1 MCEGFPG
8 RRVELD
14 TYLAI
19 IADLSLSY
27 GGTLFYE
34 YHKGFSA
41 KAALYVQRF
50 NLRLDWSVLDLEL
63 VSRTF
68 TGVRPLS
75 CVVVGL
81 SPILLGF
88 ALSRCLLQWGN
99 LPSVLG
105 RPSEVDLPTSVP
117 TGGQGHEINNH
128 PSTPVDIG
136 RLSDALSG
144 HPNRCFVKY
153 LLTGLRKGFM
163 VGVECVP
170 TVTHVCNNLQSALR
184 EPDVVD
190 ALLAKEIGKG
200 YLLGPFVESPFPVFR
215 VSPIGV
221 ATRKYSGKKRLI
233 VDLSAPHDTRVP
245 SINSLIPSEPF
256 SLYYTSI
263 DHAIRLIKQAGVGAW
278 LGKADITDAFKV
290 MPLHPSQWHLFGVRW
305 RSQMYF
311 YARLAFGCRSSPRI
325 FDTLAEALCW
335 VLLNVHRL
343 PFVLHLLDDFLV
355 VDFPSSPPAR
365 CISVVK
371 GTFEHLG
378 VPLSEEKTQ
387 GPLTSIEFMGVQL
400 DSLLMRASLLAEK
413 LERLRAVLAAAAASV
428 SLTKRD
434 LLSLLGHLNFAMRII
449 PHGRSF
455 VSRLLVMAKS
465 VPALHDV
472 VRLDEGCQSD
482 LRFWAVLCEH
492 WNGLSFFYNDEVE
505 TSSALALYTDAALSV
520 GFFFFFANE
529 WFSESWP
536 VELEF
541 LARDCKSTA
550 LYELYPIVVACLLWG
565 KHWCR
570 KRIVVFCDNEGTV
583 NIINKGRSS
592 VALINK
598 LVRRL
603 TWTCITGNFV
613 LRAAYIPGLLN
624 NVADAL
630 SRFQFQ
636 EFRALCPEA
645 EPGGLVCPAFQ
656 ETLLD

>member
-1 MCEGFPG
+1 M
-8 RRVELD
+8 
-14 TYLAI
+14 
-19 IADLSLSY
+19 
-27 GGTLFYE
+27 
-34 YHKGFSA
+34 
-41 KAALYVQRF
+41 
-50 NLRLDWSVLDLEL
+50 
-63 VSRTF
+63 
-68 TGVRPLS
+68 
-75 CVVVGL
+75 
-81 SPILLGF
+81 
-88 ALSRCLLQWGN
+88 
-99 LPSVLG
+99 LG
-105 RPSEVDLPTSVP
+105 RPSEVDLPESVL
-117 TGGQGHEINNH
+117 TGGQGQEINNH
-128 PSTPVDIG
+128 PFTPVDIG
-136 RLSDALSG
+136 RLSEALSG

-153 LLTGLRKGFM
+153 LLTGLREGFM
-163 VGVECVP
+163 AGVECVP
-170 TVTHVCNNLQSALR
+170 TVTQVCNNLQSALR

-190 ALLAKEIGKG
+190 ALLAKETGKG
-200 YLLGPFVESPFPVFR
+200 YLLGPFPVFR

-221 ATRKYSGKKRLI
+221 ATRKYSGEKRLI
-233 VDLSAPHDTRVP
+233 VDLSAPHNTQVP
-245 SINSLIPSEPF
+245 SINSLIPPEPF
-256 SLYYTSI
+256 SLYYTDIEHS
-263 DHAIRLIKQAGVGAW
+263 IRLIKQAGVGAW

-290 MPLHPSQWHLFGVRW
+290 MPLHPSQWHLFGIKW

-325 FDTLAEALCW
+325 FDTLSEALCW

-355 VDFPSSPPAR
+355 VDFPFSPPAR

-371 GTFEHLG
+371 ATFGHLG

-387 GPLTSIEFMGVQL
+387 GPLTSIEFLGIQL
-400 DSLLMRASLLAEK
+400 DSLLMRASLPAEK
-413 LERLRAVLAAAAASV
+413 LVRVRAVLASAAVSV
-428 SLTKRD
+428 SMTKRD

-455 VSRLLVMAKS
+455 VSRLLSVAKS

-472 VRLDEGCQSD
+472 VHLDEGCRSD
-482 LRFWAVLCEH
+482 LRFCAVLCEH
-492 WNGLSFFYNDEVE
+492 WNGLSFFYNDEEE
-505 TSSALALYTDAALSV
+505 TSSALAFYTDAALSI
-520 GFFFFFANE
+520 GFGVFFANE

-541 LARDCKSTA
+541 LVRNCNSIA